1 MSKNLDRYWQI
12 EYQLQKLWAIE
23 HHIRDYPLISVLNKE
38 LQDEYLSILEAD
50 ERRQLE
56 DSALCTH

>member
-38 LQDEYLSILEAD
+38 QSDILEAFRED
-50 ERRQLE
+50 ERRHLE
-56 DSALCTH
+56 DVALCTH

>member
-38 LQDEYLSILEAD
+38 QSDIVDAFRAD
-50 ERRQLE
+50 ERRQAE
-56 DSALCTH
+56 DAALTNH

>member
-23 HHIRDYPLISVLNKE
+23 HHIRDYPLISTLNKE
-38 LQDEYLSILEAD
+38 RAD
-50 ERRQLE
+50 IIEVLRENERRQLE
-56 DSALCTH
+56 DIALCTH